1 MIGYTMVGTNNLT
14 DAVRFY
20 DAVLAPLG
28 LTPVEVTDDYVGYA
42 PESAPKVSDVNACG
56 SK

>member
-1 MIGYTMVGTNNLT
+1 
-14 DAVRFY
+14 
-20 DAVLAPLG
+20 LAPLG